1 MEKLKNLNKKQKA
14 IIISAV
20 SIVMVAALSV
30 TGVFAYKKYK
40 LNMAESTT
48 TTTTETSTEETAT
61 VAETTETTTE
71 TTTKKAAA
79 PVTKPYKPKSTTTT
93 KAATV
98 ATKYVKINVP
108 FVKQIPDYPTG
119 CEAASA
125 TMLLKFYGY
134 NVTLDEMVAAI
145 PRENLYEENGKVYG
159 PSIYEKFVGDP
170 RYTYTSETP
179 GYGAFSPV
187 ITKSLNNV
195 IARKGN
201 RHTAKNITGCSF
213 STLIKHIDEGRPVI
227 VWATGGMRT
236 PTLVNSW
243 YIKNA
248 DGTETY
254 FEYPRGTHVTVLV
267 GYDSNKVYMLDPY
280 HGEKSYSHSAF
291 IDKWNLLGN
300 QAIILVEKS
309 AETTTE
315 TTTTTTTTTT
325 LPETTTETTTV
336 TTLPES
342 STETTTESTT
352 ITDTSTSTTENI
364 TE

>member
-1 MEKLKNLNKKQKA
+1 MEKLKNLTKKQKA

-20 SIVMVAALSV
+20 SIVMVAVISV
-30 TGVFAYKKYK
+30 VGVFAYKKYK

-61 VAETTETTTE
+61 IAETTETTTE
-71 TTTKKAAA
+71 TTTKKVAA
-79 PVTKPYKPKSTTTT
+79 PVTKPYKPKNTTTT
-93 KAATV
+93 KPETV

-125 TMLLKFYGY
+125 TMLLKYYGY

-201 RHTAKNITGCSF
+201 RHTAKNIIGCSF
-213 STLIKHIDEGRPVI
+213 STLIKHLDEGRPII

-267 GYDSNKVYMLDPY
+267 GYDSHKVYMLDPY

-300 QAIILVEKS
+300 QAIILVDKTP
-309 AETTTE
+309 ETV

-325 LPETTTETTTV
+325 TVPETTTQTTTNTTTETTTETTTV
-336 TTLPES
+336 T
-342 STETTTESTT
+342 
-352 ITDTSTSTTENI
+352 DTSASITENI

>member
-1 MEKLKNLNKKQKA
+1 MKKFKNLTKRQKA

-20 SIVMVAALSV
+20 SIFLVAVISV
-30 TGVFAYKKYK
+30 TGVFAYKKLK
-40 LNMAESTT
+40 ATMAENTT
-48 TTTTETSTEETAT
+48 TTTTETTSEETA
-61 VAETTETTTE
+61 TTETTTE
-71 TTTKKAAA
+71 TITEATTETTTKKVAA

-93 KAATV
+93 KPVTV
-98 ATKYVKINVP
+98 ASKSVKLNVP

-125 TMLLKFYGY
+125 TMILKFYGY
-134 NVTLDEMVAAI
+134 NLTLDEMVAAI

-187 ITKSLNNV
+187 ITRSLNNV

-213 STLIKHIDEGRPVI
+213 STLLKHLDEGRPVI

-243 YIKNA
+243 YIKND

-267 GYDSNKVYMLDPY
+267 GYDSQKVYMLDPY

-300 QAIILVEKS
+300 QAIILVEK
-309 AETTTE
+309 APGE

-325 LPETTTETTTV
+325 LPETTTETTTA
-336 TTLPES
+336 TD
-342 STETTTESTT
+342 TTTESTVNT
-352 ITDTSTSTTENI
+352 ETSTTAENV

>member
-1 MEKLKNLNKKQKA
+1 MEMFKNLTKKQKA
-14 IIISAV
+14 IIVSAISILLVAV
-20 SIVMVAALSV
+20 ISVA
-30 TGVFAYKKYK
+30 GVFFYKKYK
-40 LNMAESTT
+40 LNTAESTT
-48 TTTTETSTEETAT
+48 TTTTETTSEEVAT
-61 VAETTETTTE
+61 TETTTTTTTE
-71 TTTKKAAA
+71 TTTKKIAA

-93 KAATV
+93 KPATV
-98 ATKYVKINVP
+98 VTKYVKINVP
-108 FVKQIPDYPTG
+108 LVMQIPDYPTG

-187 ITKSLNNV
+187 ITKSLNNM

-213 STLIKHIDEGRPVI
+213 KTLLKHLDEGRPVI
-227 VWATGGMRT
+227 VWATGSMKT

-267 GYDSNKVYMLDPY
+267 GYDSHNVYMLDPY

-300 QAIILVEKS
+300 QAIILVGKTPEV
-309 AETTTE
+309 
-315 TTTTTTTTTT
+315 TTTTTTTTT
-325 LPETTTETTTV
+325 LPETTTETTSV
-336 TTLPES
+336 TETT
-342 STETTTESTT
+342 TETTTESTT